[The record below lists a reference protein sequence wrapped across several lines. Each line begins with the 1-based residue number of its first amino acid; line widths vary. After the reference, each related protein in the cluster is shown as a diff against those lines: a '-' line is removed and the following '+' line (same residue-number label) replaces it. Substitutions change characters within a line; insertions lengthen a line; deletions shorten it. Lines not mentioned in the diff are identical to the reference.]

1 MILLNGEDGVG
12 CRSARMLFL
21 LVGVVCAFSG
31 VGWAEEVPIQGD
43 DQEVRI
49 GVVARVG
56 KDHCVSCWTPL
67 AQFLGTV
74 VGEQI
79 FTIVP
84 LSSTEVID
92 AYEEGELNFVV
103 ADPGIAE
110 ELIYRRGG
118 RKLATLKKRGSGN
131 GVTTQCGAVV
141 FCRKDNSRV
150 GGPVDLEGASVAAV
164 DRRSLGGWLA
174 AARELKKIGT
184 RDRDF
189 STLDFLGSPEKVVRT
204 VLKGDHEVGIV
215 PTDVLETMAARG
227 EIDLSE
233 FEILNLFVTDDDVS
247 FPFKL
252 STRLY
257 PERPFIAASHT
268 SQDLVDQVTAALLLI
283 PENSKVARAIGSAG
297 WTLPA
302 KYIDVLDCLV
312 ELDVEPFG
320 RLFSVSKCRLFKTYT
335 TWIVGVMA
343 VLLIGIVAAGIVMR
357 QNRDLRRIRANLQS
371 ELFRRTSYEEALKN
385 GERKYRLI
393 VENAPDPIFSVG
405 RDGIVKDVNQ
415 AFLREASFRRD
426 QIVGTNS
433 TAYVHPDDWSVI
445 KSVTEAVLAGK
456 PCRFDIRVENALG
469 EYRWFSTVAWPIFG
483 EGDEIVGIQG
493 IGRNVDER
501 RRDEIQLRQL
511 SAAIEQGP
519 VAVVITDAEGT
530 IEYVNPAFTEI
541 TGYSEEEALGQN
553 PRILKAGD
561 LPDTFYRNL
570 WETISSGSVWRGELH
585 NKRKNGEEYCER
597 AVIAPVRDDE
607 GVIVRYV
614 AVKEDLTELRKTETA
629 LRDIETLFQTVIET
643 AQDAIFVKDRDL
655 RYRFVNPRMARDFR
669 RSPEA
674 IKGLADFDLFGEDE
688 ADAIR
693 AIDLRVLKGENIE
706 VVSPTMVTGEYQ
718 SFAVSRV
725 PLRDQDG
732 EIIGVCGIARDIT
745 ERERYEED
753 LRKAKNAAEAATEA
767 KSLFTANIS
776 HELRT
781 PLNGVVGMIDLLMQ
795 TDLDPEQRKYI
806 KIAGSSARSLTEL
819 IGDVLDFSKIEAG
832 KVEIRPIE
840 FEVRQWLAET
850 TEIVTERA
858 VARGLELNW
867 DVDSKIP
874 KTIWGDQ
881 YRLQQVLLN
890 LIWNAVKF
898 TEEGSISVGV
908 EREPGGREEASLVFS
923 VRDTGVGIPAGRTSS
938 IFDTFSLGDES
949 RTRTHGGSGLG
960 LAISRSLVEKM
971 GGRIWV
977 ESELGVGSTFRFTLP
992 QRPGAHG
999 SIIHNGHDT
1008 MDSTEC
1014 HRVLRVLVVD
1024 DNLVNRLVAVAT
1036 ATKCG
1041 HQVAE
1046 AENGHQALEILAR
1059 GDAFD
1064 VVLMDI
1070 QMPLI
1075 DGLEATR
1082 EIRKGE
1088 SHGQH
1093 LWIIGLTAAAT
1104 VEDREACFAAGM
1116 DDYLSKPVRFEE
1128 LKEVLGQIVTTQLA
1142 GELKP

>member
-1 MILLNGEDGVG
+1 MILLKGEGGVW
-12 CRSARMLFL
+12 CRYAGMVCLI
-21 LVGVVCAFSG
+21 VVVVCTFSG
-31 VGWAEEVPIQGD
+31 VGWAGEIPTQGD
-43 DQEVRI
+43 EQEVRI

-56 KDHCVSCWTPL
+56 KEHCVNCWTPL

-74 VGEQI
+74 VGGRT

-84 LSSTEVID
+84 LSSTEAIE

-103 ADPGIAE
+103 ADPGIAS

-118 RKLATLKKRGSGN
+118 RKLATLKKRGPEGE
-131 GVTTQCGAVV
+131 VTTHYGAVV
-141 FCRKDNSRV
+141 FCREDNSQILK
-150 GGPVDLEGASVAAV
+150 PTDLKGASVAAV

-174 AARELKKIGT
+174 AARELQNIGI
-184 RDRDF
+184 RDTDF
-189 STLDFLGSPEKVVRT
+189 SALDFLGSPERVVRT
-204 VLKGDHEVGIV
+204 VLNGDHEAGIV
-215 PTDVLETMAARG
+215 PTDVLETMAAGG
-227 EIDLSE
+227 EINFDEFKILKLFISE
-233 FEILNLFVTDDDVS
+233 RDAS
-247 FPFKL
+247 FPFSL

-257 PERPFIAASHT
+257 PERPFISATHT
-268 SQDLVDQVTAALLLI
+268 PQDLVDQVAAALLLI
-283 PENSKVARAIGSAG
+283 PGNSKAARAVGSAG

-302 KYIDVLDCLV
+302 KYKPVLDCLID
-312 ELDVEPFG
+312 LDVEPYG
-320 RLFSVSKCRLFKTYT
+320 RMFRPSTWQLFKLYLP
-335 TWIVGVMA
+335 WV
-343 VLLIGIVAAGIVMR
+343 IGIGAVFLASLVAAFVIAR
-357 QNRDLRRIRANLQS
+357 NNRTLHRVRTELQS
-371 ELFRRTSYEEALKN
+371 ELDSRLEVEEALSDS
-385 GERKYRLI
+385 ERKYRLI

-405 RDGIVKDVNQ
+405 QDGIVKDVNQ
-415 AFLREASFRRD
+415 AFLREGSFRRD
-426 QIVGTNS
+426 QIVGTEFM
-433 TAYVHPDDWSVI
+433 THVHPDDWPVI
-445 KSVTEAVLAGK
+445 KALADAVFGGN
-456 PCRFDIRVENALG
+456 PYRYDVRVEDTLG

-493 IGRNVDER
+493 IGRNVDQR
-501 RRDEIQLRQL
+501 RKDEMQLRQL

-530 IEYVNPAFTEI
+530 IEYVNPAFTET

-553 PRILKAGD
+553 PRILKSGT
-561 LPDTFYRNL
+561 LPGAFYRNL
-570 WETISSGSVWRGELH
+570 WETISSGSVWRGELC
-585 NKRKNGEEYCER
+585 NKKKNGEEYCER
-597 AVIAPVRDDE
+597 AVIAPILDE
-607 GVIVRYV
+607 DGVIVRYV
-614 AVKEDLTELRKTETA
+614 AVKEDLTELRETETA
-629 LRDIETLFQTVIET
+629 LRDAETLFQTVIET

-655 RYRFVNPRMARDFR
+655 KYRFVNLKMAGDFR
-669 RSPEA
+669 RSPED

-688 ADAIR
+688 AKSIR
-693 AIDLRVLKGENIE
+693 AIDLRVLQGENIE
-706 VVSPTMVTGEYQ
+706 VVSPTMVTGVYR
-718 SFAVSRV
+718 SFTVSRV
-725 PLRDQDG
+725 PLRDKDG

-795 TDLDPEQRKYI
+795 TDLDPEQRKYL

-819 IGDVLDFSKIEAG
+819 IGDVLDFSRIEAG

-840 FEVRQWLAET
+840 FEIRPWLAET
-850 TEIVTERA
+850 TEIVSERA
-858 VARGLELNW
+858 ATKGLELNW

-874 KTIWGDQ
+874 KTIRGDQ

-898 TEEGSISVGV
+898 TEKGSISVGV
-908 EREPGGREEASLVFS
+908 ELKPGSREEANLEFS
-923 VRDTGVGIPAGRTSS
+923 VRDTGVGLPPSRASS
-938 IFDTFSLGDES
+938 IFETFSLGDES
-949 RTRTHGGSGLG
+949 RTRAHGGSGLG

-999 SIIHNGHDT
+999 SKNHNGGDT
-1008 MDSTEC
+1008 MDSTEN
-1014 HRVLRVLVVD
+1014 HRALRVLVVD
-1024 DNLVNRLVAVAT
+1024 DNPVNRLVAVAT
-1036 ATKCG
+1036 AIKCG

-1046 AENGHQALEILAR
+1046 AENGHEALEILAR

-1088 SHGQH
+1088 NHGQH

-1128 LKEVLGQIVTTQLA
+1128 LKEVLGQIVKTNGV
-1142 GELKP
+1142 GEPKQ